1 MPVDGLSE
9 SDINNMLRE
18 VKIFRGTYPSNLL
31 PLRSKG
37 KTQAFV
43 INTDR
48 DHLPGS
54 HWVGLILSGG
64 KCRYFDSFGRENL
77 NLDILTALKTVGI
90 KSYIYNSRQI
100 QPAVSNKCG
109 FYCIA
114 FVLSFI
120 HGMSYHSFLKL
131 FSNDLEKNDEIC
143 LQFINKFI
151 CNT

>member
-1 MPVDGLSE
+1 MDGLSE

-64 KCRYFDSFGRENL
+64 KCHYFDSFGRENL
-77 NLDILTALKTVGI
+77 NLDILNALKDVGI
-90 KSYIYNSRQI
+90 KRYHFNSKQI
-100 QPAVSNKCG
+100 QPVYSDKCG
-109 FYCIA
+109 FYCMA
-114 FVLSFI
+114 FILSYCHGISYRKFI
-120 HGMSYHSFLKL
+120 DI
-131 FSNDLEKNDEIC
+131 FSDDLEKNDDIC
-143 LQFINKFI
+143 LQFLNEIYF
-151 CNT
+151 